1 MAKFIEIKPD
11 HSEIPEIKA
20 ISKEFVPKRVPKKP
34 SNNYLYQ
41 ADPVSY
47 QLFEKQTGKL
57 RKCYEFYTPRVRS
70 SMKKSFINFA
80 DLINTP
86 DQTSNCHS
94 AKPRYSQKLA
104 KLDKKPK
111 TANQQNDQIRKKSTN
126 QYIIEPEELLK
137 DVQVTPYKPVSVR
150 AARLNP
156 SFVTKYKS
164 ISHKKTKSLTS
175 HHSRYHSSQDVNSIL
190 HSQAPRIFYDDRQRS
205 EERPVYHLIPAHGL
219 IKKKPKYISL
229 EKLIPASNFASTCLL
244 PLKKK
249 PPHERVPEKSLKI
262 KRINPV
268 VTYEETFKSF
278 DSFISGKLDA
288 AVSAN
293 TLATV
298 VSSVSRIEG
307 IITAPR
313 DTVLVS
319 DLHI

>member
-1 MAKFIEIKPD
+1 
-11 HSEIPEIKA
+11 
-20 ISKEFVPKRVPKKP
+20 
-34 SNNYLYQ
+34 
-41 ADPVSY
+41 
-47 QLFEKQTGKL
+47 
-57 RKCYEFYTPRVRS
+57 
-70 SMKKSFINFA
+70 MKKSFIDIA
-80 DLINTP
+80 ALIDNP
-86 DQTSNCHS
+86 DRISNSQS

-111 TANQQNDQIRKKSTN
+111 TANQQNDLIKKRSNN
-126 QYIIEPEELLK
+126 QYIIEPEKLFK
-137 DVQVTPYKPVSVR
+137 DVQVTHHNPVSVR

-164 ISHKKTKSLTS
+164 TSHKKTQSLTS
-175 HHSRYHSSQDVNSIL
+175 NHYRYHSSQDVKSIL
-190 HSQAPRIFYDDRQRS
+190 HSQTPRKLYEDRQRS
-205 EERPVYHLIPAHGL
+205 EERAVYRLNPAHSL

-249 PPHERVPEKSLKI
+249 SPQERIPEKSLKI

-268 VTYEETFKSF
+268 VHFEETLKSF
-278 DSFISGKLDA
+278 DSCISGKLDA

-293 TLATV
+293 TLPTV
-298 VSSVSRIEG
+298 VSSVSRLEG

-319 DLHI
+319 KLHI